1 MGRHAITGLVC
12 LGTSLV
18 LLAFTRGLPEA
29 TLLVPVGPG
38 FYPRIILGVAAALS
52 ALVIFV
58 DWRVA
63 RSGRAAAA
71 REAASNHVLVLLSFA
86 IIALYIGLLPY
97 FGFRLATLLFVAALQ
112 ATLEPPRSA
121 RAWLVVGV
129 TALVTTLVTYLVFEA
144 YLNVLLPRGRWT
156 GF

>member
-1 MGRHAITGLVC
+1 MGRYSITGLVC

-38 FYPRIILGVAAALS
+38 FYPRIILGIAAALS

-71 REAASNHVLVLLSFA
+71 QEAPNRVLVLLSFA
-86 IIALYIGLLPY
+86 IIGLYIGLLPY

-112 ATLEPPRSA
+112 ATLEAPRGA
-121 RAWLVVGV
+121 RAWLVIGV
-129 TALVTTLVTYLVFEA
+129 TALVTTLVTYLVFET